1 MNNEQI
7 KQKLNALTL
16 LSNANRTI
24 DSEDIESYGEDLKL
38 GGMAIQVT
46 HTKGIMLIFETDI
59 INNFK
64 IINL

>member
-1 MNNEQI
+1 MNKEQI
-7 KQKLNALTL
+7 KQKLDELTL
-16 LSNANRTI
+16 LANANRTI
-24 DSEDIESYGEDLKL
+24 DKEDIESYGSALKL